1 MNPILRRSALATALA
16 LAFAQ
21 VHAAAVDPRMP
32 VPAQRADADM
42 IAGAAGFPEVLI
54 LRAGIYDPASQRLDV
69 RQSPA
74 TDDVSARYAIVQ
86 FHADRLDAGS
96 KALQAQGAELVGY
109 VPNNAFFVRL
119 NGMSLDAV
127 KRSSGVRAA
136 EYHAA
141 AYKIDP
147 RLWTDARATLLP
159 QVAEGSADPNL
170 LLDIIN
176 VRGFKGES
184 SAGIEAAL
192 RKSVPGVHI
201 TGRSLREDA
210 MPYVHAGVPRAQLD
224 ALLRT
229 ASRLDGV
236 AYIEPWLPTRLHN
249 AASIGTIQGNSAN
262 TSCPGNG
269 TICGPAPL
277 FDHGIM
283 GSGQIVAV
291 ADSGTS
297 PWVANF
303 TTLDKGAGPL
313 TQITVSDNPPPVPPA
328 IGILYPNNKIIGY
341 WLQPSFGGT
350 GPVDYDLSSGH
361 GTHTTG
367 TVVGDVAGSFTS
379 TYLASTPSAHNHE
392 EADGMAPNAQ
402 LLMQD
407 VGGVAATAV
416 YVNDFAGTLNQ
427 AYAGGARIHNNSWG
441 ASTAGQYNSNDS
453 EADNTSWHNEDMLV
467 VVSAGNDDPG
477 PVQTGSPSN
486 AKNVLSVAALAHAGS
501 PTVPGYSNRG
511 PAADGRMKPDIAAP
525 GTSILSARNTTT
537 TSVVPVYTTPRS
549 NSGTSMAAPTISGNA
564 ALVRQFFADGFY
576 PRGVKTP
583 ADAYNASGMVMKA
596 VLLNGTNP
604 LGAPSWPNANSGW
617 GRAWLDSNL
626 WFQTTFAGGDDS
638 RRLRIFERTQAAG
651 MRTGDVEEYTISN
664 VGAGAELRVT
674 LTWFDPE
681 AAGGVALTLINNLDL
696 EVVAPNA
703 QVYKGNVFASGVS
716 VTGGTADARDTVEQV
731 RFTAPQAGSY
741 TIRVKATSVPGN
753 GRPETS
759 IQGYAVVASGAFAL
773 PNPAPAAAPTSVAV
787 ASNDTNGVAI
797 GFSSPALPQGFQ
809 LYRADGSC
817 ASAAAGD
824 FRLVADGAAS
834 PVVDVSS
841 QGGLQYAYKL
851 RGISGDVEGL
861 VSACVDVVSADNCS
875 LQPLIQADSLDADGA
890 NATCSVDL
898 SWQAATATCPAASGT
913 TYTVFRSTDPFMTTS
928 SAIASGL
935 ATPSYS
941 DTAVVDGQAYYYR
954 FQAEDSFGNDSVL
967 SGITGATTTSALGPD
982 PDPFVD
988 NVDNATYLVTEQ
1000 PWAISNLA
1008 AANGTLSYH
1017 TGGQAPNYPDLTCAS
1032 IETPELVVPANAE
1045 LSFSARYNLEFQ
1057 WDGVVTE
1064 ISTDNGASWSSLV
1077 PVGGYPTVFNT
1088 GSAGVINACG
1098 FANGAG
1104 IYSGVTTT
1112 NSNADPNNDT
1122 ATPVFKR
1129 FAVNLGS
1136 FAGQSVKV
1144 RWLLSSDPGLNY
1156 EGFFLDQ
1163 VRIGD
1168 ADSIFRNG
1176 FDISVHMCQ

>member
-21 VHAAAVDPRMP
+21 ASAAPVDSRTAVA
-32 VPAQRADADM
+32 AQRVDAET
-42 IAGAAGFPEVLI
+42 IASAATFPEVLI

-69 RQSPA
+69 PLSA
-74 TDDVSARYAIVQ
+74 AADDVSSRYAIVQ
-86 FHADRLDAGS
+86 FHADVLEAGR
-96 KALQAQGAELVGY
+96 KALESQGAEIVGY
-109 VPNNAFFVRL
+109 VPNNAYFVRL
-119 NGMSLDAV
+119 NRMGLDAV
-127 KRSSGVRAA
+127 KRSDGVRAA
-136 EYHAA
+136 EYYAA
-141 AYKIDP
+141 SYKVDP

-159 QVAEGSADPNL
+159 QVAEGSSDPDL

-184 SAGIEAAL
+184 SAQMEAAL
-192 RKSVPGVHI
+192 RKLVPDVHI
-201 TGRSLREDA
+201 TGRSLRAEA
-210 MPYVHAGVPRAQLD
+210 MPYVHAGVPRARLD
-224 ALLRT
+224 ALLHA
-229 ASRLDGV
+229 ASTLDGV
-236 AYIEPWLPTRLHN
+236 AYIEPWMPTRLHN
-249 AASIGTIQGNSAN
+249 AASIGAIQGNLLG
-262 TSCPGNG
+262 SCSGNG
-269 TICGPAPL
+269 VICGSAPL

-303 TTLDKGAGPL
+303 TTLNKGAGPL
-313 TQITVSDNPPPVPPA
+313 TQITQSDNPAPVPPA
-328 IGILYPNNKIIGY
+328 IGNLYPDRKIIGY

-350 GPVDYDLSSGH
+350 GPVDYDLTSGH
-361 GTHTTG
+361 GTHTSG
-367 TVVGDVAGSFTS
+367 TVLGDVAGTFAS
-379 TYLASTPSAHNHE
+379 TYFASTPTAHNHE

-407 VGGVAATAV
+407 VGGTSPTAV

-477 PVQTGSPSN
+477 PVQTVSPGN

-501 PTVPGYSNRG
+501 TTVPGYSNRG

-525 GTSILSARNTTT
+525 GSSVQSARNTSTI
-537 TSVVPVYTTPRS
+537 SVTPVYTAPIS

-576 PRGVKTP
+576 PRGAKTP
-583 ADAYNASGMVMKA
+583 ADAYNPSGMVMKA

-604 LGAPSWPNANSGW
+604 LGAPAWPNANSGW

-626 WFQTTFAGGDDS
+626 WFQTTLAGGDDS
-638 RRLRIFERTQAAG
+638 RRLRVFERTQAAG
-651 MRTGDVEEYTISN
+651 LQTGEVEEYTIAN
-664 VGAGAELRVT
+664 VGAGAEFRVT

-716 VTGGTADARDTVEQV
+716 TTGGTADARDTVEQV
-731 RFTAPQAGSY
+731 RFTAPLAGSY
-741 TIRVKATSVPGN
+741 TIRVKGTSIPGN
-753 GRPETS
+753 GRPETG

-773 PNPAPAAAPTSVAV
+773 PNPAPAAAPTSVTV
-787 ASNDTNGVAI
+787 ASNNTSGVGI
-797 GFSSPALPQGFQ
+797 GFSAPALPQGFQ
-809 LYRADGSC
+809 LYRADGTC

-824 FRLVADGAAS
+824 FRLVADGPTS
-834 PVVDVSS
+834 PVVDDNS
-841 QGGLQYAYKL
+841 QGGLQYAYKV

-861 VSACVDVVSADNCS
+861 VSTCVDVVSADDCS
-875 LQPLIQADSLDADGA
+875 LQPLIDSNSLDADGA
-890 NATCSVDL
+890 NATCSVEL
-898 SWQAATATCPAASGT
+898 AWQAANASCPGSTGT
-913 TYTVFRSTDPFMTTS
+913 TYTVFRSTDPFMTS
-928 SAIASGL
+928 SSVIASGL
-935 ATPSYS
+935 NSPSYIDS
-941 DTAVVDGQAYYYR
+941 AVVNGQAYYYR

-967 SGITGATTTSALGPD
+967 SAITGTTTTSALGPD

-988 NVDNATYLVTEQ
+988 NVENATYLEAEL

-1017 TGGQAPNYPDLTCAS
+1017 TGGQAPNHPDLTCAS

-1045 LSFSARYNLEFQ
+1045 LTFSARYNLEYQ

-1064 ISTDNGASWSSLV
+1064 ISTNNGASWSSLV
-1077 PVGGYPTVFNT
+1077 PQGGYPTVFNT
-1088 GSAGVINACG
+1088 GSAGTINACG
-1098 FANGAG
+1098 FPNGTG
-1104 IYSGVTTT
+1104 IYSGVTTAG
-1112 NSNADPNNDT
+1112 SNADPNNDT
-1122 ATPVFKR
+1122 ATPVFKQ
-1129 FAVNLGS
+1129 FSASLAS

-1144 RWLLSSDPGLNY
+1144 RWRLSSDPGLNY
-1156 EGFFLDQ
+1156 AGFFLDQ

-1168 ADSIFRNG
+1168 ADTIFRNG
-1176 FDISVHMCQ
+1176 FDTSLYMCQ